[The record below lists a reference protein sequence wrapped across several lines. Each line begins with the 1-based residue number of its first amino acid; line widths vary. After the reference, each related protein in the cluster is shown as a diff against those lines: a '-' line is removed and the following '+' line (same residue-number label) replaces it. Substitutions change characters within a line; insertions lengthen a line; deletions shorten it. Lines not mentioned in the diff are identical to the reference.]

1 MMRSNMQQHH
11 HQHTTRWRGLWGAM
25 ALGTLMAVAV
35 SACGGSDDGPAAAL
49 VYDCKGAVRHESPAP
64 GSDAW
69 KQRDADNMACARE
82 RTDDFAQQPAALF
95 TAGKLPALDAYRTPA
110 LHANTRFRFAE
121 SSAPGRLG
129 KAVATEVYRPCAAG
143 TCSGM
148 PATLRSFEGPYPAVV
163 IVHGGG
169 SSKRLHRS
177 ASQSLAEAGYMT
189 IALDT
194 TAAIGTHG
202 IDTQDVVDW
211 LFSTPS
217 APLADGSYF
226 PYWNQLDPRTV
237 GIAGHSQG
245 ASTASL
251 IGQTDKRLSAIVAW
265 DNLTTIRSGWVDK
278 IGIDPPA
285 GVAIRTPALGFGAD
299 YNFTI
304 APYTEPPE
312 PAKVNTQAGRGRGAE
327 PHPKDLGYQE
337 VRTAG
342 VDSMLLVLR
351 AATHLDFSL
360 FGGPASRYGESA
372 INYYTL
378 AWFDRYLKGARDP
391 AVAADAFR
399 RLTAQAFDD
408 SADRHNISQGLYDPA
423 AATAAGSVYKGN
435 LPYLVKGT
443 STRDRLSFYFKSR
456 CAITPPGSTLRVESE
471 DMRSAGCR

>member
-1 MMRSNMQQHH
+1 MRGTHNN
-11 HQHTTRWRGLWGAM
+11 RWRGMGA
-25 ALGTLMAVAV
+25 ALSLGTLMAV
-35 SACGGSDDGPAAAL
+35 SACGGSDDSAAPL

-82 RTDDFAQQPAALF
+82 RTDDFAQQPEALF
-95 TAGKLPALDAYRTPA
+95 SAGKLPALDAYRTPA

-121 SSAPGRLG
+121 ATAPGRLG
-129 KAVATEVYRPCAAG
+129 KPVAVEIYRPCTAG
-143 TCSGM
+143 TCTGL
-148 PATLRSFEGPYPAVV
+148 PATLKPFEGPYPAVV

-177 ASQSLAEAGYMT
+177 ASQTLAEAGYMT

-202 IDTQDVVDW
+202 PDTQDVVDW
-211 LFSTPS
+211 VFSTPA
-217 APLADGSYF
+217 APRADGSYF
-226 PYWNQLDPRTV
+226 PFWNQLDARMV

-251 IGQTDKRLSAIVAW
+251 IGQTDRRLSAIVAW

-285 GVAIRTPALGFGAD
+285 NVAIRTPALGFGAD

-304 APYTEPPE
+304 APYAEAPE
-312 PAKVNTQAGRGRGAE
+312 PAKVNTQGGRGRGAE

-337 VRTAG
+337 LRGAG

-378 AWFDRYLKGARDP
+378 AWFDRYLKGAHDT
-391 AVAADAFR
+391 AMAHNAFA
-399 RLTAQAFDD
+399 RLTAATFDD
-408 SADRHNISQGLYDPA
+408 SADRHNISQGLYDKA

-435 LPYLVKGT
+435 LPYLVRGT
-443 STRDRLSFYFKSR
+443 PTRDRMSFYFQSR
-456 CAITPPGSTLRVESE
+456 CAITRPGGTERVESQ
-471 DMRSAGCR
+471 DMRATGCR